1 MEYMAGGSVADL
13 VGYFTCFVS
22 LLHEIS
28 NFVCER
34 FLIMVICNVDAVI
47 VNYCLFI
54 IEPDNFLD
62 NDYSEKLIHVFISAA
77 AVRSSTG

>member
-1 MEYMAGGSVADL
+1 MAGGSVADL

-22 LLHEIS
+22 LFHEIS

-54 IEPDNFLD
+54 IEPDNFLE
-62 NDYSEKLIHVFISAA
+62 NNHYLENYLVQL
-77 AVRSSTG
+77 